1 MVSLKS
7 GLGLLTALELKS
19 EVAKDVA
26 NGFPVAGKG
35 VLRRLFE
42 QHFRLSRSF
51 QIGEEWICRDYNLN
65 LASTNPLHRIIGV
78 NYSWL
83 C

>member
-1 MVSLKS
+1 MVSLRS

-26 NGFPVAGKG
+26 NGFPVAGIGFCQG

-42 QHFRLSRSF
+42 QLFRLSRSF
-51 QIGEEWICRDYNLN
+51 HIGEEWICRD
-65 LASTNPLHRIIGV
+65 
-78 NYSWL
+78 
-83 C
+83 